1 MNIEDLPAYAA
12 LSLGLLTSISPCPLA
27 TNIAAVAFVS
37 RRYKSMVWVAT
48 DTSLYAVGRAAS
60 YAVLALL
67 IQLLSLRVARVA
79 SPLMTVAE
87 YVLGPVLIFVGL
99 VLLNIVRL
107 ATGASGLQEKVVH
120 HSGKVPLLSAFLL
133 GAGFA
138 LAFCPFSGALY
149 FGGLIPIALKSSSG
163 FLLAVLYGIGTAV
176 PVLGV
181 GLVLAVSLKAAERL
195 VSALRKL
202 DRWTRPA
209 VGVVFVLIGIY
220 EIVLLIRSRL

>member
-1 MNIEDLPAYAA
+1 MNLQDLPAYAA

-37 RRYKSMVWVAT
+37 RRYRSLAWVAT
-48 DTSLYAVGRAAS
+48 DTSLYAIGRATS

-67 IQLLSLRVARVA
+67 IRTLSLKVARVA
-79 SPLMTVAE
+79 NPLMTLAE
-87 YVLGPVLIFVGL
+87 YILGPVLIFVGL
-99 VLLNIVRL
+99 VLLNIVPL
-107 ATGASGLQEKVVH
+107 TSSSGNLQEKIVH
-120 HSGKVPLLSAFLL
+120 HSGKVPVLSAFLL

-149 FGGLIPIALKSSSG
+149 FGGLIPLTLKSSSG
-163 FLLAVLYGIGTAV
+163 FLLAVLYGVGTAL

-181 GLVLAVSLKAAERL
+181 GLVLALSLKTAERL
-195 VSALRKL
+195 MSGLQKL

-209 VGVVFVLIGIY
+209 VGGVFVLIGTY
-220 EIVLLIRSRL
+220 EIVMLLWSRL